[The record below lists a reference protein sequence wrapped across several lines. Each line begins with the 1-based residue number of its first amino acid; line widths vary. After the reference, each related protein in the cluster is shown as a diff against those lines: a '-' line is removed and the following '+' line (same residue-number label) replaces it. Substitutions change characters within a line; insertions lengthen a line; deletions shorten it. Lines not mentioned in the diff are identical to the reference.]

1 MKPMSRSYF
10 ITFEGPEGGGKSTQI
25 RSLARHLESQG
36 RTVLCLRE
44 PGGTVT
50 GDAIRKIL
58 QQGPGGEPIAPSAEL
73 LLFAASRAQLV
84 ERMIRPALAR
94 GDWVLCDRFFDSTTA
109 YQGFGRGFDRGML
122 KTLQELATGGLK
134 PDLTLLLDLDVRLGM
149 ERIHRRAVGSDQG
162 LDRIECEK
170 ADFHERVRVGYLTL
184 AGEEPGR
191 FRVIAA
197 DREPERIEAEIW
209 KVVADV
215 CR

>member
-1 MKPMSRSYF
+1 MPRGYF

-25 RSLARHLESQG
+25 RSLARRLEAQG

-50 GDAIRKIL
+50 GDAIRTIL
-58 QQGPGGEPIAPSAEL
+58 QQGPGGEAIAPSAEL

-84 ERMIRPALAR
+84 EQKIRPALER
-94 GDWVLCDRFFDSTTA
+94 GEWVLCDRFFDSTTA
-109 YQGFGRGFDRGML
+109 YQGFGRGFDRGTL

-134 PDLTLLLDLDVRLGM
+134 PDLTLLLDLDVRVGLD
-149 ERIHRRAVGSDQG
+149 RIHRRAIGSDQG
-162 LDRIECEK
+162 LDRIECE
-170 ADFHERVRVGYLTL
+170 ATDFHERVRSGYLAL
-184 AGEEPGR
+184 AGEEPKR

-197 DREPERIEAEIW
+197 DQAPVRIEAEIG
-209 KVVADV
+209 KAVADV

>member
-1 MKPMSRSYF
+1 MPRSYF

-122 KTLQELATGGLK
+122 KALQELATGGLK

-149 ERIHRRAVGSDQG
+149 ERIHRRAIGSDQG

-170 ADFHERVRVGYLTL
+170 TDFHERVRVGYLTL
-184 AGEEPGR
+184 AKEEPGR

-197 DREPERIEAEIW
+197 DLEPDRIEAEIW